1 MWLPVFVMVLVIV
14 PRFEPSFKRLEEQG
28 EFPQMT
34 HWLVAFDRLN
44 AASFYLP
51 ALLLALALLAVDEVV
66 VRILRRKAWGN
77 LWSWLWVAAV
87 ALAAMPAI
95 LLVVSGLLLP
105 VFKMGSIAK

>member
-1 MWLPVFVMVLVIV
+1 VFVILLVIV
-14 PRFEPSFKRLEEQG
+14 PRFEPIFKRLEEKG
-28 EFPQMT
+28 ELPHMT

-44 AASFYLP
+44 AASYYLSAFP
-51 ALLLALALLAVDEVV
+51 LALALLAVDEVV

-105 VFKMGSIAK
+105 MFKMGSTAK